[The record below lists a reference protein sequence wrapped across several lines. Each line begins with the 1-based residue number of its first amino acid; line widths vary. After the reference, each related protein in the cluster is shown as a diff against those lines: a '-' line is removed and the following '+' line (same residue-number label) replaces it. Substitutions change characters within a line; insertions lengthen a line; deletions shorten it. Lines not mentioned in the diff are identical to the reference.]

1 MLYVFVRNQAF
12 NMLFNKPKSKQSILT
27 QNAFSAAP
35 KTQKRFKWRWLLLAL
50 MLPLFAIFAAFGTSK
65 PSKTPEESLN
75 ITQETITEEL
85 PLPLVIAPI
94 SRNEEFWQIDQVRRD
109 DTLESLFRR
118 MDVRDE
124 DAIKYLS
131 FAPEAREF
139 TNQLKP
145 NHSVEIKTS
154 RDGRLLHLEYELD
167 SENILIVGL
176 TDQGYQIATAKLV
189 LQNHRAHKS
198 AIIRNSLFGATDDAG
213 IPDQIALQVADIF
226 SGDIDFVDDIREGD
240 TFNVIYEAFYNAGE
254 LMKTGNVLAVEVI
267 VRGKRHTA
275 IHFGEAS
282 GKYAYYTEDG
292 ISLHKSFL
300 RSPLEF
306 TRISST
312 FSSGRF
318 HPILHRFK
326 AHKGVDFAAP
336 QGTRVKAASDGTVEF
351 LGKKGGYG
359 NVVII
364 KHDNG
369 VSTVYGHLSKFG
381 EGLRKNAKVVQGDI
395 IGYVGM
401 TGMATGPHL
410 HYEFLV
416 GGVHRDPLSVALP
429 TSIPIDDQYKK
440 EFDAFSLDMQTQIQ
454 MLKNSRMATKD

>member
-1 MLYVFVRNQAF
+1 
-12 NMLFNKPKSKQSILT
+12 
-27 QNAFSAAP
+27 
-35 KTQKRFKWRWLLLAL
+35 
-50 MLPLFAIFAAFGTSK
+50 
-65 PSKTPEESLN
+65 
-75 ITQETITEEL
+75 
-85 PLPLVIAPI
+85 
-94 SRNEEFWQIDQVRRD
+94 
-109 DTLESLFRR
+109 
-118 MDVRDE
+118 
-124 DAIKYLS
+124 
-131 FAPEAREF
+131 
-139 TNQLKP
+139 
-145 NHSVEIKTS
+145 
-154 RDGRLLHLEYELD
+154 
-167 SENILIVGL
+167 
-176 TDQGYQIATAKLV
+176 
-189 LQNHRAHKS
+189 
-198 AIIRNSLFGATDDAG
+198 
-213 IPDQIALQVADIF
+213 
-226 SGDIDFVDDIREGD
+226 
-240 TFNVIYEAFYNAGE
+240 
-254 LMKTGNVLAVEVI
+254 MKTGNVLAVEVI